1 MYFFFTD
8 DVFFIKIIIKYYFV
22 LFFVNLLFMN
32 REKMTQITLNIPDE
46 ELTFFMKLIEKFN
59 YETVINDFSV
69 SDEMKNLLDERRL
82 TSKVEN
88 FVPWNEAKKQFSFKT
103 EK

>member
-59 YETVINDFSV
+59 YEMVINDFSV